1 MLGAYTARDVTA
13 ATSTLRSDA
22 QRVPPRQLQLV
33 VADDDRDTLLTLA
46 LILRDEGHTVH
57 AAHRSAA
64 VMPLVKSARPDAV
77 ILDIAMPGQSG
88 YALAQEIQVAY
99 AAARKPLLIAVTGE
113 YKRPSDRLLS
123 QLVGFD
129 HYLLKPYAPG
139 ELIDLLVPLRPTP
152 GPSAAT

>member
-1 MLGAYTARDVTA
+1 M
-13 ATSTLRSDA
+13 
-22 QRVPPRQLQLV
+22 PPRQLQLV

-46 LILRDEGHTVH
+46 LILRDEGHKVH
-57 AAHRSAA
+57 PAHRSAA
-64 VMPLVKSARPDAV
+64 VLPLVLSARPDAV

-88 YALAQEIQVAY
+88 YALAQDIQAAY
-99 AAARKPLLIAVTGE
+99 SAARKPLLIAVTGE

-139 ELIDLLVPLRPTP
+139 ELLGLLQPLSLPPAPR
-152 GPSAAT
+152 AAT